1 MIYNGIN
8 IGYILEDALKSGATF
23 AELFFEETT
32 FSNIRVESAKI
43 DKAVVGTD
51 RGIGLRLFKD
61 NIVYYASTTNISED
75 SLRSLLKVLISYLQ
89 QNNSERRPVIIPA
102 LSKAKTEVV
111 KHPLGVNIT
120 RKADIV
126 LSAQNEAYRK
136 SSQIVQVQAGYVD
149 SVRKI
154 AIFSTNNV
162 AVEDE
167 QIRTTVSFNVILE
180 KNGKFYTGYES
191 LGGTVGLE
199 LFNDDAH
206 IKAVE
211 TAVNRA
217 IKMSN
222 SISIKGGKMT
232 VVLSSEAGGTM
243 IHEAVGHGL
252 EADHVY
258 KGLSVYAG
266 KLNQQVASPLIC
278 VVDDPTMPGMRG
290 SFHYDDEGTEA
301 KQNIVIENGILK
313 NYLFD
318 LKYAQEHGMT
328 PTGNGRRESF
338 RYPPIPRMTNTLI
351 LSGKDDPSSII
362 AEVDEGLLVLKMGG
376 GEVNTATGDFIF
388 EITEGHTIEH
398 GRIGPPV
405 EGVTLLGNGPTVLR
419 EIDRV
424 GNDMGY
430 GIGTCG
436 KDNQGVP
443 VADGQPTLR
452 IPQIV
457 VGGKK

>member
-1 MIYNGIN
+1 MIYNGIHIDN
-8 IGYILEDALKSGATF
+8 ILEDALRTGATF

-32 FSNIRVESAKI
+32 FSNIRVESGKI
-43 DKAVVGTD
+43 DMAVVGTD
-51 RGIGLRLFKD
+51 RGIGLRLFHD
-61 NIVYYASTTNISED
+61 GIVYYASTTDITDEKII
-75 SLRSLLKVLISYLQ
+75 RLLKVLSAYFNK
-89 QNNSERRPVIIPA
+89 QNTGKALIIPEPSRA
-102 LSKAKTEVV
+102 ITGVV
-111 KHPLGVNIT
+111 KHPLGVNLA
-120 RKADIV
+120 RKADI
-126 LSAQNEAYRK
+126 LLEAQNEAYRT
-136 SSQIVQVQAGYVD
+136 SSQIVQVQAGYMD
-149 SVRKI
+149 SVRRI
-154 AIFSTNNV
+154 GVFSTNSV
-162 AVEDE
+162 SVEDE

-180 KNGKFYTGYES
+180 KDGKLHTGYES
-191 LGGTVGLE
+191 LGGTIGME
-199 LFNDDAH
+199 LFNNNAH
-206 IKAVE
+206 LTTVK

-222 SISIKGGKMT
+222 SMSIKGGKMT

-258 KGLSVYAG
+258 KGLSVYTG
-266 KLNQQVASPLIC
+266 KLNQQVASHLIT

-290 SFHYDDEGTEA
+290 SFNYDDEGTKA
-301 KQNIVIENGILK
+301 KRNIVIENGVLK

-318 LKYAQEHGMT
+318 LKYATEHNMQ

-351 LSGKDDPSSII
+351 LSGEDDPDSII
-362 AEVDEGLLVLKMGG
+362 SEVDEGLLVLKMGG

-388 EITEGHTIEH
+388 EITEGHIIEH
-398 GRIGPPV
+398 GKIGPPV
-405 EGVTLLGNGPTVLR
+405 EGVTLLGNGPTVLK

-452 IPQIV
+452 IPQII

>member
-1 MIYNGIN
+1 MIYDSIN
-8 IGYILEDALKSGATF
+8 IDDILEDALKSGATF

-32 FSNIRVESAKI
+32 FSNIRVESGKI
-43 DKAVVGTD
+43 DKAIAGTD
-51 RGIGLRLFKD
+51 IGIGLRLFD
-61 NIVYYASTTNISED
+61 NNIVYYASTTNRTQDGAIN
-75 SLRSLLKVLISYLQ
+75 LLKTLSVYLRGNKVKRHIVLP
-89 QNNSERRPVIIPA
+89 E
-102 LSKAKTEVV
+102 LSKASIKVI
-111 KHPLGVNIT
+111 KHPLGSNLT
-120 RKADIV
+120 RKSNII
-126 LSAQNEAYRK
+126 LSAQNEANK
-136 SSQIVQVQAGYVD
+136 LSSQIVQVQGAYID

-154 AIFSTNNV
+154 AIFSTEGTS
-162 AVEDE
+162 VEDE
-167 QIRTTVSFNVILE
+167 QIRTTISFNVILE
-180 KNGKFYTGYES
+180 KDGKLHTGYES
-191 LGGTVGLE
+191 LGGSIGME
-199 LFNDDAH
+199 LFNNDAH
-206 IKAVE
+206 IKTVK

-222 SISIKGGKMT
+222 SIPIKGGRMT

-252 EADHVY
+252 EADHIY
-258 KGLSVYAG
+258 KGLSVYTD
-266 KLNQQVASPLIC
+266 KLNQRVASPLIT

-290 SFHYDDEGTEA
+290 SFNYDDEGTKA
-301 KQNIVIENGILK
+301 KRNVVIENGILK

-318 LKYAQEHGMT
+318 IKYAIEHDMK
-328 PTGNGRRESF
+328 PTSNGRRESF

-362 AEVDEGLLVLKMGG
+362 SEVDDGLLVLKMGG
-376 GEVNTATGDFIF
+376 GEVNTVTGDFIF
-388 EITEGHTIEH
+388 EITEGHTIDH
-398 GRIGPPV
+398 GKIGPPV

-424 GNDMGY
+424 GSDIGY
-430 GIGTCG
+430 SIGTCG

-452 IPQIV
+452 IPKIV

>member
-1 MIYNGIN
+1 MIYSGITIDN
-8 IGYILEDALKSGATF
+8 LLEDALKSGAAF

-32 FSNIRVESAKI
+32 FSNVRVESGKI
-43 DKAVVGTD
+43 DRAIAGTD
-51 RGIGLRLFKD
+51 RGMGLRLFHD
-61 NIVYYASTTNISED
+61 NIVYYASTTNLTQEGAAN
-75 SLRSLLKVLISYLQ
+75 LLKTLSVYL
-89 QNNSERRPVIIPA
+89 RKGDGGKHIIVPES
-102 LSKAKTEVV
+102 SKASTKIF
-111 KHPLGVNIT
+111 KHPLGLNLT
-120 RKADIV
+120 RKADII
-126 LSAQNEAYRK
+126 LSAQNEAYRL
-136 SSQIVQVQAGYVD
+136 SNQIIQVQGGYID

-154 AIFSTNNV
+154 AIFSTGGIS
-162 AVEDE
+162 VEDE
-167 QIRTTVSFNVILE
+167 QIRTTISFNVILE
-180 KNGKFYTGYES
+180 KAGKLHTGYES
-191 LGGTVGLE
+191 LGGSIGTE
-199 LFNDDAH
+199 LFNNDAH
-206 IKAVE
+206 LTTVR

-222 SISIKGGKMT
+222 SIPIKGGRMT

-252 EADHVY
+252 EADHIY
-258 KGLSVYAG
+258 KGLSVYTG
-266 KLNQQVASPLIC
+266 KLNQRVASPLIT
-278 VVDDPTMPGMRG
+278 VVDDPTLPGMRG
-290 SFHYDDEGTEA
+290 SFGYDDEGTKA
-301 KQNIVIENGILK
+301 MRNVVIENGILK

-318 LKYAQEHGMT
+318 LQYAMENGMQ
-328 PTGNGRRESF
+328 PTSNGRRESF

-351 LSGKDDPSSII
+351 LSGKDNPSSII
-362 AEVDEGLLVLKMGG
+362 SEVDDGLLVLKMGG

-398 GRIGPPV
+398 GQIGPPV
-405 EGVTLLGNGPTVLR
+405 EGVTLLGNGPTVLK

-424 GNDMGY
+424 GSDIGY
-430 GIGTCG
+430 SIGTCG